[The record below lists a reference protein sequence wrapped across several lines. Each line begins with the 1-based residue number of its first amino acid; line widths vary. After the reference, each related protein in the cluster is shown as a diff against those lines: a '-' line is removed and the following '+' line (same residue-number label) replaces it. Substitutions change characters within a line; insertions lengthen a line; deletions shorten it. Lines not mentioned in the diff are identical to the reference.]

1 MLENYF
7 LQVFLEMEFVLM
19 REMHE
24 VCPDDQKW
32 IYQDY
37 RILNWMEEMD
47 LDLSQTMDFDRQVLF
62 ALYQV
67 GGLYGHDLMHHRS
80 EQS

>member
-1 MLENYF
+1 
-7 LQVFLEMEFVLM
+7 
-19 REMHE
+19 
-24 VCPDDQKW
+24 
-32 IYQDY
+32 
-37 RILNWMEEMD
+37 LNWMEEMD